1 MTGMR
6 NCAVT
11 ALRVSEEAYS
21 SCGLCMCEK
30 EREKEREHMTNID
43 QTETSEQ
50 LAVGIDG
57 LCSRVVTSAASFGW
71 ERGLSL
77 AHLIQLYPATYS
89 SSSLKEWEF
98 SNSQE
103 ICTIVPKEKALQKG
117 IRESPL
123 DYLRTACDQFD
134 PDRLC
139 ALM

>member
-1 MTGMR
+1 MTD
-6 NCAVT
+6 
-11 ALRVSEEAYS
+11 
-21 SCGLCMCEK
+21 
-30 EREKEREHMTNID
+30 ID
-43 QTETSEQ
+43 RTETSEQ
-50 LAVGIDG
+50 LAVGMDS
-57 LCSRVVTSAASFGW
+57 LCSRVVRSAANFGW
-71 ERGLSL
+71 ERRLSS
-77 AHLIQLYPATYS
+77 AQMIQLNPATYS

-103 ICTIVPKEKALQKG
+103 ICTIVPKEKALRKG